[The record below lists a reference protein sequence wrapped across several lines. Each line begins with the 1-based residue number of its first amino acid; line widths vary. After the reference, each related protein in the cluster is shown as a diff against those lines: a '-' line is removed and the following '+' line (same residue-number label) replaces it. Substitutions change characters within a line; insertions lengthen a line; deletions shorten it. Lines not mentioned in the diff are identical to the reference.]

1 MNSHVR
7 GRPPTRDAQP
17 AVPDTR
23 GSYPEL
29 LNSVAGAASFV
40 GALLLYAGYIY
51 TNAYFGY
58 FHLDTFAVGFDTFE
72 LIVRSLRLA
81 TLPALGSL
89 ALALLVPG
97 LLRMVAGLP
106 LPERHGRWLRR
117 AGVAAARCYLAFVG
131 CGVILMLVW
140 RWIQP
145 FNWLAPLLVVIG
157 LLLGRTRAAAPT
169 GGSHSSAW
177 ERSVSLLV
185 AGLFLIWMVALVAGQ
200 LGRQDARHDTDQL
213 VRRVS
218 VVVLSTDRLSIS
230 SPGLVVED
238 LGQGVHYRYRY
249 SGLRLLIERDH
260 RYYLLSLG
268 WRRST
273 DPTIV
278 IEDDDSTRIEL
289 RPGTQ
294 PSVALGDRPTEP
306 LEVCPVPQ
314 LFG

>member
-1 MNSHVR
+1 MATPDEE
-7 GRPPTRDAQP
+7 GR
-17 AVPDTR
+17 
-23 GSYPEL
+23 YPEL
-29 LNSVAGAASFV
+29 VNSIVGAASFV

-89 ALALLVPG
+89 TLALLVPG
-97 LLRMVAGLP
+97 LLRIVARLSLP
-106 LPERHGRWLRR
+106 DRYGRWLRR
-117 AGVAAARCYLAFVG
+117 VGVAAARCYLAFVG
-131 CGVILMLVW
+131 FGVILMLAW

-145 FNWLAPLLVVIG
+145 VNWLAPLLVAIG
-157 LLLGRTRAAAPT
+157 LLLGRTQAAAPA
-169 GGSHSSAW
+169 GGSHSSTW
-177 ERSVSLLV
+177 ERSMSLLV

-200 LGRQDARHDTDQL
+200 LGRQDARHDADQL

-238 LGQGVHYRYRY
+238 LGRGVHYRYRY
-249 SGLRLLIERDH
+249 SGLRLLVERDH

-268 WRRST
+268 WHKNT

-294 PSVALGDRPTEP
+294 PRRPP
-306 LEVCPVPQ
+306 
-314 LFG
+314 GR